1 MTKPIEFR
9 RPNMISVNTRIE
21 EIVKMDNK
29 MMDFFNEKKIDFCCQ
44 GYKTIKE
51 VAEERGVN
59 PGHLLDGIGEAID
72 LEGKKGERKALG
84 LEEFKALTMEEMIEA
99 IILDHHQ
106 VERDDLFEI
115 DPVLNKILS
124 VHYENHGEELLKLHG
139 LFADLKKEL
148 EEHFVKE
155 EEVTFPLMLANKNPS
170 SEMIKKVE
178 ELETDHE
185 KAGEII
191 KEMIDL
197 TDWFTAPEDGCN
209 TYRYTFE
216 LLEKLVKDVF
226 IHIFKENS
234 ILFEVYK
241 QSGEK

>member
-1 MTKPIEFR
+1 
-9 RPNMISVNTRIE
+9 MISINTKIE

-29 MMDFFNEKKIDFCCQ
+29 MMDFFNEQKIDFCCQ

-51 VAEERGVN
+51 VAEEKNLN
-59 PGHLLDGIGEAID
+59 PSDLLDLVGKNID
-72 LEGKKGERKALG
+72 LENSGFGAEAVD
-84 LEEFKALTMEEMIEA
+84 LEEFKALTMDEMIES

-106 VERDDLFEI
+106 RERDYLFKI

-124 VHYENHGEELLKLHG
+124 VHYGNHGQELLKLHG
-139 LFADLKKEL
+139 MFADLKKEL

-170 SEMIKKVE
+170 SEIIKKVE
-178 ELETDHE
+178 DLENDHE

-191 KEMIDL
+191 KEMIEL
-197 TDWFTAPEDGCN
+197 TDWFKVPEDGCG
-209 TYRYTFE
+209 TYSYTFE

-226 IHIFKENS
+226 VHIFKENS
-234 ILFEVYK
+234 ILFEKYK
-241 QSGEK
+241 QY